1 MFVYFYLLCVV
12 QSFAKQRLPEKCRR
26 NRFEI
31 VAVIRHNAMQQGWN
45 LIFIANFV
53 IYFLNL
59 DQVTPMKQFA
69 LATFLVFILS
79 SCLVS
84 KKKYDDL
91 LAQKVRME
99 ADLSDRNSQLDKSN
113 ADIKDLEDKLRML
126 KEDTTNLG
134 IDVRSAGQRL
144 AQLEKEHAQLNNSYT
159 GLVTS
164 SGKLKGD
171 VAQQQ
176 QQLLTIQS
184 NLEKTRR
191 LNDSLSTS
199 LAEREKKVQ
208 ELEQVLANKDK
219 AVQDLKN
226 RISNALLN
234 FKENDLTVKVKNGK
248 VYVSLAEQLLFGS
261 GSIEVDQKGVTALQ
275 QLARA
280 VKDQKGINI
289 MVEGHTDNVPISK
302 KSAYMQDNWDLSVM
316 RATSITRI
324 LTKAGVSSTQITASG
339 RGEYVPLA
347 ANDSP
352 QNKSRTAEPR
362 SLLHL
367 ISMSYSKSLELTDHY
382 V

>member
-1 MFVYFYLLCVV
+1 
-12 QSFAKQRLPEKCRR
+12 
-26 NRFEI
+26 
-31 VAVIRHNAMQQGWN
+31 
-45 LIFIANFV
+45 
-53 IYFLNL
+53 
-59 DQVTPMKQFA
+59 MKQFA
-69 LATFLVFILS
+69 LLTTLVFILS

-113 ADIKDLEDKLRML
+113 ADIKDLEDKLRLL

-134 IDVRSAGQRL
+134 IDVRSSSQRL
-144 AQLEKEHAQLNNSYT
+144 SQLEKEHAQLNSSYT

-275 QLARA
+275 QLAKA

-347 ANDSP
+347 ANDTP
-352 QNKSRTAEPR
+352 QNKSKNRRTEIIITPD
-362 SLLHL
+362 LD
-367 ISMSYSKSLELTDHY
+367 ELFKILGTN
-382 V
+382 